1 MAIDRLYS
9 KQMKI
14 DDIKKENDLTKEQK
28 GELKSLIDDIIFEAK
43 EVRLDYENNPSKLS
57 GSVTQIHEN
66 SPALDTKKDSDEP
79 LYSGS
84 RWTHVLKTEL

>member
-9 KQMKI
+9 KQMKL
-14 DDIKKENDLTKEQK
+14 DDLKEENNLTKEQK
-28 GELKSLIDDIIFEAK
+28 KELQSLADDIIFEAK
-43 EVRLDYENNPSKLS
+43 EVRLDYKNNPSELS
-57 GSVTQIHEN
+57 GSVIQVHEN

-84 RWTHVLKTEL
+84 RWTHVIKTK